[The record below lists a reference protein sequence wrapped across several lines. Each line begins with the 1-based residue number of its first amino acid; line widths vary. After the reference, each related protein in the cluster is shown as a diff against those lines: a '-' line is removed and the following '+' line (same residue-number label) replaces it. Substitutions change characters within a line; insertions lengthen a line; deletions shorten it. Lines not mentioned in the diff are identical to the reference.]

1 MDTHG
6 PEVIDAIVALGYA
19 AQTFLTY
26 EASLMEGIQQ
36 LSNEFANVGNFMTQ
50 VWQGLNVNLP
60 YPRLDISIV
69 GVHLGHMP
77 DLLNVWTG
85 TTQALQYF
93 NNSDLVLP
101 VRYTRF
107 LHDFLSE
114 LLANLYAPLEQHI
127 TFADYLINRSLFNA
141 NPNTNALTPLQISYN
156 RILANPNL
164 VPGLVIPNGIAVLWY
179 LCQNI
184 DNIIE
189 NLRDRLSASRTV
201 LPEREELIYLELTR
215 YNMEMAHVNPVN
227 MRSVMDEHV
236 RSLERVYNQHQ
247 SMLTQLQQDQLSREL
262 DQVERN
268 MLNDLNSRVVSD
280 LSNLNNAR
288 AARIIQLEQMNLI
301 ESEVEQAEEPDR

>member
-1 MDTHG
+1 M
-6 PEVIDAIVALGYA
+6 
-19 AQTFLTY
+19 
-26 EASLMEGIQQ
+26 
-36 LSNEFANVGNFMTQ
+36 
-50 VWQGLNVNLP
+50 
-60 YPRLDISIV
+60 
-69 GVHLGHMP
+69 
-77 DLLNVWTG
+77 
-85 TTQALQYF
+85 
-93 NNSDLVLP
+93 
-101 VRYTRF
+101 
-107 LHDFLSE
+107 
-114 LLANLYAPLEQHI
+114 LANLYAPLEQHI

-215 YNMEMAHVNPVN
+215 YNIEMAHVNPVN